1 MGTDFALLRKRM
13 VDSQIRT
20 RDVTDPDVIRAFL
33 SVPRERFVP
42 TALKSIAYADEEI
55 TLDGAAEGVT
65 GRLLMAPMPFARL
78 VQLADIRK
86 TDLVLDIGAATG
98 YSSAVIGGLAEAVV
112 ALEENAG
119 LAGFAET
126 ALTEL
131 GIDNVA
137 VIEGKHTDGYARQG
151 PYDVI
156 IIEGAVEFVPDA
168 LVDQL
173 RDNGRVAAILR
184 DGPLGRAVLYRKIG
198 GELTGAPVFDASVP
212 PLSGFERE
220 ASFVF

>member
-1 MGTDFALLRKRM
+1 MGMDFSALRKRM

-42 TALKSIAYADEEI
+42 PGLRSIAYVDEEI
-55 TLDGAAEGVT
+55 SLDGVAERPS
-65 GRLLMAPMPFARL
+65 GRVLMAPMPFAQL
-78 VQLADIRK
+78 VQLADIRP
-86 TDLVLDIGAATG
+86 TDLVLDIGSGTG
-98 YSSAVIGGLAEAVV
+98 YSSAVIGALAEAVV
-112 ALEENAG
+112 ALEEDPG
-119 LAGFAET
+119 LAGYAEA

-137 VIEGKHTDGYARQG
+137 VIQGTHTEGHARQA

-156 IIEGAVEFVPDA
+156 VIEGSVEVIPDA
-168 LVDQL
+168 LVDQV
-173 RDNGRVAAILR
+173 RENGRVAAILR

-212 PLSGFERE
+212 ALAGFERPE
-220 ASFVF
+220 AFVF